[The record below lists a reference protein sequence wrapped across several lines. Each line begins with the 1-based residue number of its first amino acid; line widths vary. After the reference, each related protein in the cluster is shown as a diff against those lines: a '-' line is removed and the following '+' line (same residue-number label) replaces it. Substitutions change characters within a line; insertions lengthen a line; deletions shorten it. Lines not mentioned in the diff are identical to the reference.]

1 MNKIIWAVFGIITVL
16 LLFFFLLYQP
26 TTSGGDMLEYFAITE
41 TLIKN
46 RTLYLTDEAL
56 GNLKN
61 SLDPGY
67 FLNFEKSDWNG
78 GLLYYM
84 RAKDGELY
92 PVHFIFYSILALPF
106 RLFLK
111 LFQLNELNTLRIT
124 NLAIFTITA
133 YIIMRYFLT
142 SSFKRA
148 VFLIVFY
155 LSPLVWF
162 LIWPGPDIYYSCLF
176 LIAVF
181 LFFQKRYILT
191 LILTAFASW
200 HSQPLLI
207 TLVGFAA
214 YCLSTKIKILEI
226 EGKKQIALD
235 PHVIPSMLLIFFL
248 ASLPYLYN
256 YFLFGILTPWTVLQD
271 GWTQLNGFGLQNMSL
286 KKLFEQFFDLNI
298 GLFWYAPLIVIL
310 SGYFI
315 FKSMVKERK
324 SLFILLMV
332 LITAFFYQTNP
343 AWHYGTSGY
352 GPTRHILFALP
363 FLIYFVAMGIRAKA
377 AHFVLLGLLVFFQ
390 LLVMSFNGFIA
401 PDFMNT
407 LSHSPYT
414 RFVLD
419 RWPQLYNPTP
429 EIFIDRTNHTDLKF
443 LKSAIYKKDNLC
455 QKAYITITDFEKV
468 KNECGF
474 ISDEYKGKF
483 ENDFLRKASYPRKIK
498 TNEATFWPD
507 NDACGIDFFPTQ
519 ERPFVCMLTKEDVA
533 KYTGVND
540 KERFKKVNNMDGL
553 WKMEKGEIAEITVP
567 PGYIID
573 YNSFEG
579 EYVNY

>member
-16 LLFFFLLYQP
+16 LLVFFLLYQP
-26 TTSGGDMLEYFAITE
+26 TTSGGDMLEYFGITE

-46 RTLYLTDEAL
+46 KALHLTDEAL

-61 SLDPGY
+61 SLNPGY

-111 LFQLNELNTLRIT
+111 LFQLNELNTFRIT
-124 NLAIFTITA
+124 NLAIFTTTA
-133 YIIMRYFLT
+133 YIVMRYFLT

-162 LIWPGPDIYYSCLF
+162 LIWPGPDIYYSCLL

-207 TLVGFAA
+207 TLVGFTAC
-214 YCLSTKIKILEI
+214 YLSIKIKILKV
-226 EGKKQIALD
+226 EGKKQIVLD
-235 PHVIPSMLLIFFL
+235 PRVILSTLLIIFL

-256 YFLFGILTPWTVLQD
+256 YFLFGVFTPWTVLKD
-271 GWTQLNGFGLQNMSL
+271 GWTQLNGFGLQNISL

-298 GLFWYAPLIVIL
+298 GLFWYAPLIIIL

-315 FKSMVKERK
+315 FKSIVKEKK
-324 SLFILLMV
+324 SLFILLLV
-332 LITAFFYQTNP
+332 LITVFFYQTNP

-363 FLIYFVAMGIRAKA
+363 FLIHFVIKGIRATA
-377 AHFVLLGLLVFFQ
+377 VYFVLMGLLVISQ
-390 LLVMSFNGFIA
+390 LSIMSFNGFIA

-407 LSHSPYT
+407 LSHSPYA
-414 RFVLD
+414 RFILD
-419 RWPQLYNPTP
+419 RWPQFYNPTP

-455 QKAYITITDFEKV
+455 QKAYVTITDFEKV
-468 KNECGF
+468 KKECGF
-474 ISDEYKGKF
+474 IPDEYKGKF
-483 ENDFLRKASYPRKIK
+483 ENDFLKKANYPRKIK

-507 NDACGIDFFPTQ
+507 NYACGIDFFPTK

-533 KYTGVND
+533 KYTGVNN
-540 KERFKKVNNMDGL
+540 KERFKKVNNLDGL
-553 WKMEKGEIAEITVP
+553 WKMEKGEIMEITVP
-567 PGYIID
+567 PGYIIH

-579 EYVNY
+579 GYVNY